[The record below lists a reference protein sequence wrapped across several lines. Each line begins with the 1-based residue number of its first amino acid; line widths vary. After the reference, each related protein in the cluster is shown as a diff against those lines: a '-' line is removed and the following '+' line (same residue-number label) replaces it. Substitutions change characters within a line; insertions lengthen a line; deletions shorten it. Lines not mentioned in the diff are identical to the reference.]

1 VFNPSFYTN
10 GGALGTATFAP
21 SANFI
26 TSPTALNGTFQFTA
40 AGTGVAFCVN
50 PQLLGNAP
58 GRYTGNVILTVPGAA
73 NSPLTIP
80 VVLLLGNTPGH
91 IELSNAGVY
100 RTVGGLGA
108 FALNLDQVTYNYAA
122 GNTLTRFFGLPGD
135 QPVAGDWLGT
145 GTVTLGV
152 FRAAA
157 GAWYFDLNNDG
168 AFEANEGPFFF
179 GLPGDKAI
187 VGDWTGSGS
196 TKVGVFRCPASGVCT
211 WYLSTAIQTAATLV
225 PNANL
230 YSAATT
236 IVYNYGL
243 PGDLPVASS
252 WTQTGVVD
260 QIGVFRCPA
269 VGVCSWIVDSAGT
282 GASFTTYSFGLPG
295 DIPVV
300 GDWGDLAQPKRIG
313 VFRGGTWILDV
324 NGSNTYAPNDIMGAF
339 GLPGDIPVV
348 GKWTML

>member
-1 VFNPSFYTN
+1 M
-10 GGALGTATFAP
+10 
-21 SANFI
+21 
-26 TSPTALNGTFQFTA
+26 
-40 AGTGVAFCVN
+40 
-50 PQLLGNAP
+50 
-58 GRYTGNVILTVPGAA
+58 
-73 NSPLTIP
+73 
-80 VVLLLGNTPGH
+80 
-91 IELSNAGVY
+91 
-100 RTVGGLGA
+100 
-108 FALNLDQVTYNYAA
+108 
-122 GNTLTRFFGLPGD
+122 
-135 QPVAGDWLGT
+135 
-145 GTVTLGV
+145 
-152 FRAAA
+152 
-157 GAWYFDLNNDG
+157 
-168 AFEANEGPFFF
+168 
-179 GLPGDKAI
+179 
-187 VGDWTGSGS
+187 
-196 TKVGVFRCPASGVCT
+196 
-211 WYLSTAIQTAATLV
+211 

-230 YSAATT
+230 YSPATT
-236 IVYNYGL
+236 LTYNYGL